1 MSPVV
6 AKVQSA
12 RLVVYISSNQIMVS
26 SFIKASVLALLIIIR
41 LWGRITSFG
50 RDEKRMRKGLEKD

>member
-6 AKVQSA
+6 AKVLSA
-12 RLVVYISSNQIMVS
+12 KLVVYISSNQVMVN
-26 SFIKASVLALLIIIR
+26 SFIKAFVALLINIR
-41 LWGRITSFG
+41 PGGRITSFG